1 MAHCISKA
9 TRKKM
14 LASIQCVGCRVDPST
29 VQQVGNSPGV
39 ANYRRPQCVWD
50 ESEQRVLRAFAL
62 GQERERLTR
71 DVCLKMQAF
80 LVRLEG
86 CFIPKEFV
94 E

>member
-1 MAHCISKA
+1 MRDTPISARRLLSGTPSITKVSLIIGA
-9 TRKKM
+9 LCEFGTR
-14 LASIQCVGCRVDPST
+14 
-29 VQQVGNSPGV
+29 
-39 ANYRRPQCVWD
+39 
-50 ESEQRVLRAFAL
+50 SEQRVLCAFAL

-86 CFIPKEFV
+86 CFIPKQFV